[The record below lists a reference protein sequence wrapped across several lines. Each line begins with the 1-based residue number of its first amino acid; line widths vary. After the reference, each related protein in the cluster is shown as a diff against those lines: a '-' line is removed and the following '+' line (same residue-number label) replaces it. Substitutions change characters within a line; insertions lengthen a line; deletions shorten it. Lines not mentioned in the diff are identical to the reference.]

1 MIILY
6 LERFPCEFHNIKWH
20 TLENS
25 DSVFDN
31 SKNKES
37 QSISNAFMESLCA
50 VI

>member
-6 LERFPCEFHNIKWH
+6 IELFPCKFNNIGWH

-25 DSVFDN
+25 DSVFDR

-37 QSISNAFMESLCA
+37 QSISNAFMGYLCA